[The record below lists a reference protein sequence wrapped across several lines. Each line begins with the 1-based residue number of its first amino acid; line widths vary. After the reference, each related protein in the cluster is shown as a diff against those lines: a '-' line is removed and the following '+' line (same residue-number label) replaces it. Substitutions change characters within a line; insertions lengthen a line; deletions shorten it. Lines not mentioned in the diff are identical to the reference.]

1 MLFEMNG
8 KWAELKSDP
17 FLIQEFHKDRWLFQH
32 SSLCKLLRINK
43 WKELCQ
49 LKNLPHWAWWHIP
62 VILAI
67 WRVEIG
73 RIVVQDQLGKKFPRP
88 HLNQWLG
95 VVA

>member
-1 MLFEMNG
+1 
-8 KWAELKSDP
+8 
-17 FLIQEFHKDRWLFQH
+17 
-32 SSLCKLLRINK
+32 
-43 WKELCQ
+43 LCQ